1 MIRPALK
8 KDASRIAEIL
18 IFAKRMAYRPIFQND
33 IVSFQEMQ
41 VLDLALFY
49 RDFPQALTDVVV
61 FDDGIVKGM
70 IHWNRKPKLKNTWEL
85 VEIYV
90 DPFFQ
95 QQGIGTALMRHFLS
109 AASMNGVQRIFLW
122 VLEKNMD
129 ARRFYKTFGYY
140 DTNIREEIEETGQ
153 YVIKYQCDLPNHQ

>member
-1 MIRPALK
+1 MIRAASK
-8 KDASRIAEIL
+8 KDASRLAEIL

-49 RDFPQALTDVVV
+49 RDCPQALTDIAV

-70 IHWNRKPKLKNTWEL
+70 IHWDRNPHFENTWEL
-85 VEIYV
+85 IEIYV

-95 QQGIGTALMRHFLS
+95 QQGVGTALMQHLLS
-109 AASMNGVQRIFLW
+109 SAKMNGIRTIFLW

-129 ARRFYKTFGYY
+129 ARKFYETFGYRNT
-140 DTNIREEIEETGQ
+140 DIKEEVEHTGQ
-153 YVIKYQCDLPNHQ
+153 YVVKYQCNLSCH

>member
-8 KDASRIAEIL
+8 KDASRLAEIL

-49 RDFPQALTDVVV
+49 RDCPQALTNVAV

-70 IHWNRKPKLKNTWEL
+70 IHWNQNSDFENTWEL
-85 VEIYV
+85 IEIYV

-95 QQGIGTALMRHFLS
+95 QQGVGTALMKHFLS
-109 AASMNGVQRIFLW
+109 SANTNGVQTVFLW

-129 ARRFYKTFGYY
+129 ARKFYETLGCHN
-140 DTNIREEIEETGQ
+140 TNIKEEVEHTEQ
-153 YVIKYQCDLPNHQ
+153 YAVKYQCNLPYL